1 MARADGLGEGAAG
14 SVDAPETAGT
24 DANAPVVTTS
34 KGRHPIL
41 VRVLI
46 GVSTLLLIIG
56 IFAVW
61 ANRLLFSPDN
71 WSKTSTELL
80 QHPAIRSSTA
90 NYLVDQLYANVD
102 VPATIQ
108 SALPPRLEPLAG
120 PVAGALR
127 NGAVQAVDLALTR
140 PRIQNLWAQAN
151 RAADQAFIAI
161 VEGGKGPVGV
171 NQGVVSLNLGAI
183 LENVAARL
191 GLPANLSSNLPPNVA
206 NVTVLRASQ
215 LKYVQNGG
223 NAIKSLALWLTI
235 LVPVLYALA
244 VFLARGNRRRTL
256 MMVGLSGVLAG
267 AVVLLGRSILEN
279 QISTALSSDAS
290 VQVTIR
296 AVYAITSSI
305 LADVAGA
312 CILGGAVLIVAGWF
326 AGPARP
332 AYAARRWL
340 APFLRTHHV
349 EAFGITLA
357 AMVLLFAWNPIP
369 ATGKPIGILVFT
381 LLALLGTH
389 VLIRQTAREF
399 PVAGDGVAGPVPAGA
414 GGAVAQPVSVQPS
427 EVSVQSTKAS
437 GPPADVSGPA
447 RR

>member
-1 MARADGLGEGAAG
+1 MTVPTR
-14 SVDAPETAGT
+14 
-24 DANAPVVTTS
+24 
-34 KGRHPIL
+34 GRRIL
-41 VRVLI
+41 VNVLI
-46 GVSTLLLIIG
+46 GVTTVLLIVG

-80 QHPAIRSSTA
+80 QHPAVRSTTA

-102 VPATIQ
+102 VAATIE
-108 SALPPRLEPLAG
+108 SALPPRLEPLAA

-127 NGAVQAVDLALTR
+127 NGAVQAVELALTR
-140 PRIQNLWAQAN
+140 PRVQDLWAQAN
-151 RAADQAFIAI
+151 RRADQAFIAI

-171 NQGVVSLNLGAI
+171 NQGEVSLNLGAI
-183 LENVAARL
+183 LNTVADRL
-191 GLPANLSSNLPPNVA
+191 GLSSTLSSKLPPNVA
-206 NVTVLRASQ
+206 NLTVLKANQ

-223 NAIKSLALWLTI
+223 KAIKGLALWLTI

-256 MMVGLSGVLAG
+256 MAVGLSGILAG

-279 QISTALSSDAS
+279 QITGALTSEAS
-290 VQVTIR
+290 LQTTIR

-305 LADVAGA
+305 LANVAGA
-312 CILGGAVLIVAGWF
+312 CILGGAVLIIAGWF

-340 APFLRTHHV
+340 APFLRAHQV
-349 EAFGITLA
+349 EAYAITLA
-357 AMVLLFAWNPIP
+357 AMVLLFAWNPLP
-369 ATGKPIGILVFT
+369 ATGKPAGIIVFT
-381 LLALLGTH
+381 ALALLGMY

-399 PVAGDGVAGPVPAGA
+399 PVGVDGTAGSGPS
-414 GGAVAQPVSVQPS
+414 GGTVVQPVSVQPS
-427 EVSVQSTKAS
+427 EVSVQPSEVS
-437 GPPADVSGPA
+437 GPPADVRGPS

>member
-1 MARADGLGEGAAG
+1 MPTR
-14 SVDAPETAGT
+14 
-24 DANAPVVTTS
+24 
-34 KGRHPIL
+34 GRRIW
-41 VRVLI
+41 VNVLI
-46 GVSTLLLIIG
+46 GVTTLLLIIG

-80 QHPAIRSSTA
+80 QHPAVRSSTA

-102 VPATIQ
+102 VAGAIE
-108 SALPPRLEPLAG
+108 SALPPRLDPLAA

-127 NGAVQAVDLALTR
+127 NGAVQAVELALTR
-140 PRIQNLWAQAN
+140 PRVQDLWAQAN
-151 RAADQAFIAI
+151 RAADQSFIAV

-171 NQGVVSLNLGAI
+171 NQGEVSLNLGAI
-183 LENVAARL
+183 LDNVANRL
-191 GLPANLSSNLPPNVA
+191 GLSSTISSKLPPNVA
-206 NVTVLRASQ
+206 NLTVFRAGQ

-223 NAIKSLALWLTI
+223 NAVRHLAVWLTI
-235 LVPVLYALA
+235 LVPILYALA

-256 MMVGLSGVLAG
+256 MAVGLSGVLAG

-279 QISTALSSDAS
+279 QITGALTSDAS
-290 VQVTIR
+290 LQQTIR

-312 CILGGAVLIVAGWF
+312 VILGGAVLIIAGWF

-340 APFLRTHHV
+340 APFLRGHHV
-349 EAFGITLA
+349 EAYAITLVV
-357 AMVLLFAWNPIP
+357 MVLLFVWNPLP
-369 ATGKPIGILVFT
+369 ATGKPAGIIVFT
-381 LLALLGTH
+381 ALALLGTY
-389 VLIRQTAREF
+389 VLIRETAREF
-399 PVAGDGVAGPVPAGA
+399 PATVDGATASVPADGS
-414 GGAVAQPVSVQPS
+414 VAQPVSVQPND
-427 EVSVQSTKAS
+427 VSVQAADAS
-437 GPPADVSGPA
+437 GPPADVRGPA

>member
-1 MARADGLGEGAAG
+1 M
-14 SVDAPETAGT
+14 
-24 DANAPVVTTS
+24 VTVPTR
-34 KGRHPIL
+34 GRRIL
-41 VRVLI
+41 VNVLI
-46 GVSTLLLIIG
+46 GVTTVLLIVG

-80 QHPAIRSSTA
+80 QHPAVRSTTA

-102 VPATIQ
+102 VAATIE
-108 SALPPRLEPLAG
+108 SALPPRLEPLAA

-127 NGAVQAVDLALTR
+127 NGAVQAVELALTR
-140 PRIQNLWAQAN
+140 PRVQDLWAQAN
-151 RAADQAFIAI
+151 RRADQAFIAI

-171 NQGVVSLNLGAI
+171 NQGEVSLNLGAI
-183 LENVAARL
+183 LNTVADRL
-191 GLPANLSSNLPPNVA
+191 GLSSTLSSKLPPNVA
-206 NVTVLRASQ
+206 NLTVLKANQ

-223 NAIKSLALWLTI
+223 KAIKGLALWLTI

-256 MMVGLSGVLAG
+256 MAVGLSGILAG

-279 QISTALSSDAS
+279 QITGALTSEAS
-290 VQVTIR
+290 LQTTIR

-305 LADVAGA
+305 LANVAGA
-312 CILGGAVLIVAGWF
+312 CILGGAVLIIAGWF

-340 APFLRTHHV
+340 APFLRAHQV
-349 EAFGITLA
+349 EAYAITLA
-357 AMVLLFAWNPIP
+357 AMVLLFAWNPLP
-369 ATGKPIGILVFT
+369 ATGKPAGIIVFT
-381 LLALLGTH
+381 ALALLGMY

-399 PVAGDGVAGPVPAGA
+399 PVGVDGTAGSGPS
-414 GGAVAQPVSVQPS
+414 GGTVVQPVSVQPS
-427 EVSVQSTKAS
+427 EVSVQPSEVS
-437 GPPADVSGPA
+437 GPPADVRGPS